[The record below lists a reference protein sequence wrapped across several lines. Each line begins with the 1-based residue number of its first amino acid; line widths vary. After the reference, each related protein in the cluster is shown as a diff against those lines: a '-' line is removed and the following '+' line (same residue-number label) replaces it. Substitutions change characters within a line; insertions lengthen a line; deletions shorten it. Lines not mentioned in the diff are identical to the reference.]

1 MIFKVIFEALF
12 SANRCHSSEI
22 RVINEIFLG
31 KCFRICKILGGSEP
45 QKFYFIKVLF
55 LKAGVH
61 FLPNPG
67 KRPKPGIRRPLPSDD
82 LIKMY
87 SFRVKYG

>member
-1 MIFKVIFEALF
+1 MKF
-12 SANRCHSSEI
+12 SRKMLQN
-22 RVINEIFLG
+22 LQDPWG
-31 KCFRICKILGGSEP
+31 KSEP
-45 QKFYFIKVLF
+45 QKFYFNFIKVLF

-82 LIKMY
+82 LIKMN
-87 SFRVKYG
+87 SFRAKYG

>member
-1 MIFKVIFEALF
+1 MKF
-12 SANRCHSSEI
+12 SRKMLQN
-22 RVINEIFLG
+22 LQDPWG
-31 KCFRICKILGGSEP
+31 KSEP
-45 QKFYFIKVLF
+45 QKFYFNIIKVLF
-55 LKAGVH
+55 LKDDVH

-82 LIKMY
+82 LIKMN

>member
-1 MIFKVIFEALF
+1 MKF
-12 SANRCHSSEI
+12 SRKMLQNLQDLEG
-22 RVINEIFLG
+22 E
-31 KCFRICKILGGSEP
+31 SEP

-61 FLPNPG
+61 FLPNAG
-67 KRPKPGIRRPLPSDD
+67 KRPNPGIRRPLPSDD
-82 LIKMY
+82 LIKMN

>member
-1 MIFKVIFEALF
+1 MKYSRKMLQ
-12 SANRCHSSEI
+12 N
-22 RVINEIFLG
+22 LQDPWG
-31 KCFRICKILGGSEP
+31 KSEP

-82 LIKMY
+82 LIKMN